1 MAETRQ
7 KVLLLRHTYNPDEVV
22 ALGARLCYA
31 QADVE
36 TLRERISR
44 KDQAA
49 FIAGVM
55 ARGHLSVIE
64 HATFTFAIEGV
75 SRALLAQITRHRIA
89 SFSVQSQ
96 RYVSMKGFDYVVPPA
111 VAALGGEARARFAQQ
126 METIGVWYE
135 EWQRLLGDAG
145 ERSNEDAR
153 FVLPNAC
160 ATRMVVTMN
169 ARELLHFFSLRCCQ
183 RAQWE
188 IRALAWE
195 MLRLCRQAAPE
206 IFAQAG
212 PACVRGAC
220 AEGKASC
227 GRMEEMRRRVAA
239 LGNTEEPEGEGE

>member
-75 SRALLAQITRHRIA
+75 SRSLLAQITRHRIV

-96 RYVSMKGFDYVVPPA
+96 RYVTMKGFDSVVPPA
-111 VAALGGEARARFAQQ
+111 ISPLRGEARARC
-126 METIGVWYE
+126 
-135 EWQRLLGDAG
+135 
-145 ERSNEDAR
+145 ER
-153 FVLPNAC
+153 P
-160 ATRMVVTMN
+160 
-169 ARELLHFFSLRCCQ
+169 Q
-183 RAQWE
+183 
-188 IRALAWE
+188 
-195 MLRLCRQAAPE
+195 
-206 IFAQAG
+206 
-212 PACVRGAC
+212 
-220 AEGKASC
+220 
-227 GRMEEMRRRVAA
+227 
-239 LGNTEEPEGEGE
+239 